1 MKIRGYF
8 CFLTILL
15 MNQSNAVVKKKP
27 TKSNHFVNREI
38 SWLSFND
45 RVLQE
50 AHDNTIPLIERLRFM
65 GIFSNNLDEF
75 FRVRVASVTRL
86 LKLNKS
92 DQKLLSY
99 NPQQVLKQIKQIVI
113 RQQQRFEKL
122 FNEVLIKEL
131 EEEKIFIINDTQLNV
146 SRGMFVKEY
155 FNNKVLPSLV
165 PIMIDPNKPF
175 PELKD
180 RSIYLFIKLY
190 NRDKKDK
197 FKYSLIEIPTDIHS
211 RFLVLPETNKLKFV
225 ILLDDVIRYCL
236 EDVYKIFNFKD
247 FEAYTIKLTRDA
259 EIDFDFNDLHIN
271 MVEAFSKSVKQR
283 KKGKPIR
290 FVYDQSMPKEMVNFL
305 KLKLELQTDNLIP
318 GGRYHNFKD
327 FMSFPNMGL
336 THLEYS
342 KNIALEHN
350 KFHLSNSIFN
360 TIQQQDQILHFPYQK
375 FDYLIEFLR
384 EAAIDPK
391 VQSIKITLYRIA
403 QNSMIANALI
413 NAARNG
419 KKVVV
424 VLELKARFDE
434 ENNIYYTQKFLD
446 EGVTVLHSVPD
457 MKIHSKICLVSRK
470 EKNKLVYY
478 ANIGTGNFNEKTA
491 NIYADHSFFTADRQI
506 TADVQK
512 VFLYLE
518 KGKINQEF
526 KHLLVAPF
534 NLRTQLIHFIKK
546 EIEHAK
552 KGLSSGIFLKLNSL
566 ADEEI
571 IEHLY
576 AASKTG
582 VKVKI
587 IVRGICCLIPGK
599 KGLSENIEMISI
611 IDKFLEHARV
621 FVFNNAGNERIY
633 ISSADIMIR
642 NLDMRVEVA
651 CPIYHPNIK
660 AELKK
665 ILEMQWKDNSKARV
679 INELQNNSYK
689 KARGHSHRSQLET
702 YQYLKDKY

>member
-1 MKIRGYF
+1 MIN
-8 CFLTILL
+8 TNSIL
-15 MNQSNAVVKKKP
+15 KKKP
-27 TKSNHFVNREI
+27 AKFSRFVNREI

-50 AHDNTIPLIERLRFM
+50 AHDTTVPLIERLRFM

-75 FRVRVASVTRL
+75 FRVRVASVSRL
-86 LKLNKS
+86 LKLDKV
-92 DQKLLSY
+92 DQKMLGYS
-99 NPQQVLKQIKQIVI
+99 PQLVLKQIKQIVL

-122 FNEVLIKEL
+122 FNEVLVKEL
-131 EEEKIFIINDTQLNV
+131 EDEKIFIINDNQLNV
-146 SRGMFVKEY
+146 SRGQFVKDY

-180 RSIYLFIKLY
+180 RSIYLFIKFY
-190 NRDKKDK
+190 NSDKKDK

-225 ILLDDVIRYCL
+225 ILLDDIIRYCL
-236 EDVYKIFNFKD
+236 EDIFKIFNFKD
-247 FEAYTIKLTRDA
+247 FEAYTIKMTRDA

-290 FVYDQSMPKEMVNFL
+290 FVYDQDMPKEMVNFL
-305 KLKLELQTDNLIP
+305 KLKLGLQVDNLIP

-327 FMSFPNMGL
+327 FISFPNLGQ

-342 KNIALEHN
+342 KNIPLEHHV
-350 KFHLSNSIFN
+350 FQRSNSIFN
-360 TIQQQDQILHFPYQK
+360 TIQHEDQILHFPYQK

-413 NAARNG
+413 NAVRNG

-446 EGVTVLHSVPD
+446 EGVIVLHSVPE
-457 MKIHSKICLVSRK
+457 MKIHSKICLVTRK
-470 EKNKLVYY
+470 EKNKLVHYT
-478 ANIGTGNFNEKTA
+478 NIGTGNFNEKTA
-491 NIYADHSFFTADRQI
+491 TIYADHSFFTADKQI

-512 VFLYLE
+512 VFMYLE
-518 KGKINQEF
+518 KGKIPHEF

-534 NLRTQLIHFIKK
+534 NLRSQLIHFIKK

-552 KGLSSGIFLKLNSL
+552 KGLKSGIFLKLNSL

-571 IEHLY
+571 IQHLY
-576 AASKTG
+576 DASNAG
-582 VKVKI
+582 VKIKI
-587 IVRGICCLIPGK
+587 IVRGICCLIPAQK
-599 KGLSENIEMISI
+599 KLSENIEVISI

-621 FVFNNAGNERIY
+621 YMFENAGNERIY
-633 ISSADIMIR
+633 ISSADLMIR

-651 CPIYHPNIK
+651 CPILNPKIK
-660 AELKK
+660 SELKK
-665 ILEMQWKDNSKARV
+665 ILDMQWKDNSKAR
-679 INELQNNSYK
+679 IMNADQSNIYK
-689 KARGHSHRSQLET
+689 KARGNSHRSQFET
-702 YQYLKDKY
+702 YQYLKDK

>member
-1 MKIRGYF
+1 MNKHNS
-8 CFLTILL
+8 IL
-15 MNQSNAVVKKKP
+15 KKKP
-27 TKSNHFVNREI
+27 TKLDRFVNREI

-50 AHDNTIPLIERLRFM
+50 AYDTTVPLIERLRFM

-86 LKLNKS
+86 LKLDKA
-92 DQKLLSY
+92 DQKLLGYS
-99 NPQQVLKQIKQIVI
+99 PQLVLKQIKQIVL

-122 FNEVLIKEL
+122 FNDVLIKEL
-131 EEEKIFIINDTQLNV
+131 EEEKIFIINETQLNV
-146 SRGMFVKEY
+146 SRGQFVKDY

-190 NRDKKDK
+190 NREKKDK

-211 RFLVLPETNKLKFV
+211 RFLVLPETNNLKFV
-225 ILLDDVIRYCL
+225 ILLDDIIRYCL
-236 EDVYKIFNFKD
+236 ENIFKIFNFKD

-290 FVYDQSMPKEMVNFL
+290 FVYDNAMPRDMVNFL
-305 KLKLELQTDNLIP
+305 KLKLGLQVDNLIP

-327 FMSFPNMGL
+327 FISFPNLGQ
-336 THLEYS
+336 TQLEYS
-342 KNIALEHN
+342 KNIPLEHPV
-350 KFHLSNSIFN
+350 FHRSNSIFN
-360 TIQQQDQILHFPYQK
+360 TIQQEDQMLHFPYQK

-413 NAARNG
+413 NAVRNG

-446 EGVTVLHSVPD
+446 EGVIVLHSVPE
-457 MKIHSKICLVSRK
+457 MKIHSKICLVTRR
-470 EKNKLVYY
+470 EKNKLVHY

-491 NIYADHSFFTADRQI
+491 NIYADHSFFTADKQI
-506 TADVQK
+506 TADLQK

-518 KGKINQEF
+518 KGKIPQEF

-534 NLRTQLIHFIKK
+534 NLRSQLIHFIKK

-552 KGLSSGIFLKLNSL
+552 KGLKSGIFLKLNSL

-571 IEHLY
+571 IQHLY
-576 AASKTG
+576 DASKAG
-582 VKVKI
+582 VKIKI
-587 IVRGICCLIPGK
+587 IVRGICCLIPAQK
-599 KGLSENIEMISI
+599 NLSENIEVISI

-621 FVFNNAGNERIY
+621 YMFENAGNERIY
-633 ISSADIMIR
+633 ISSADMMIR

-651 CPIYHPNIK
+651 CPIINPKIK
-660 AELKK
+660 SELKK
-665 ILEMQWKDNSKARV
+665 ILDMQWKDNSKARIV
-679 INELQNNSYK
+679 NEAQNNIYK
-689 KARGHSHRSQLET
+689 KARGSSHRSQFET
-702 YQYLKDKY
+702 YQYLKEK

>member
-1 MKIRGYF
+1 MTPNKSI
-8 CFLTILL
+8 
-15 MNQSNAVVKKKP
+15 VKKLP
-27 TKSNHFVNREI
+27 TKSERYVNREI

-50 AHDNTIPLIERLRFM
+50 AYDTTVPLIERLRFM

-86 LKLNKS
+86 LKLSRS
-92 DQKLLSY
+92 DQKLLGYS
-99 NPQQVLKQIKQIVI
+99 PQQILKQIKQIVL

-131 EEEKIFIINDTQLNV
+131 EDQKIFIINDTQLNV
-146 SRGMFVKEY
+146 SRGQFVKDY
-155 FNNKVLPSLV
+155 FNNKILPSLV
-165 PIMIDPNKPF
+165 PVMIDPNKPF

-211 RFLVLPETNKLKFV
+211 RFLVLPETNNLKFV
-225 ILLDDVIRYCL
+225 ILLDDIIRYCL
-236 EDVYKIFNFKD
+236 EDIYKIFTYKD

-271 MVEAFSKSVKQR
+271 MVEAFSKSLKQR

-290 FVYDQSMPKEMVNFL
+290 FVYDHSMSRDMINFL
-305 KLKLELQTDNLIP
+305 KTKLGLQVDNLIP

-327 FMSFPNMGL
+327 FMSFPNLGQ
-336 THLEYS
+336 THLEYQ
-342 KNIALEHN
+342 KNVALEHEV
-350 KFHLSNSIFN
+350 FHRSNSILSA
-360 TIQQQDQILHFPYQK
+360 IQKEDQLLHFPYQK

-413 NAARNG
+413 NAVRNG

-424 VLELKARFDE
+424 ILELKARFDE
-434 ENNIYYTQKFLD
+434 ENNIYYTQKFLE
-446 EGVTVLHSVPD
+446 EGVTVLHSVPS
-457 MKIHSKICLVSRK
+457 MKIHSKICLVTRR
-470 EKNKLVYY
+470 EKNKLVHY

-491 NIYADHSFFTADRQI
+491 TIYADDSFFTADKQI
-506 TADVQK
+506 TSDIQK
-512 VFLYLE
+512 VFNYLE
-518 KGKINQEF
+518 KGKINHDF
-526 KHLLVAPF
+526 KQLLVAPF
-534 NLRTQLIHFIKK
+534 NLRHQLNKLIEN
-546 EIEHAK
+546 EIINAK
-552 KGLSSGIFLKLNSL
+552 KGIKAGIFLKLNSL

-571 IEHLY
+571 IEKLY
-576 AASKTG
+576 AASAAG

-587 IVRGICCLIPGK
+587 IVRGICCLLPSQK
-599 KGLSENIEMISI
+599 NLSDNIEFISI

-621 FVFNNAGNERIY
+621 YMFENAGNEKIY
-633 ISSADIMIR
+633 LSSADMMIR

-651 CPIYHPNIK
+651 CPVTNPRLKTEI
-660 AELKK
+660 KK
-665 ILEMQWKDNSKARV
+665 ILDIQWKDNSKARI
-679 INELQNNSYK
+679 INAEQNNIYK
-689 KARGHSHRSQLET
+689 KARGNSHRSQYET
-702 YQYLKDKY
+702 YQYLKYK

>member
-1 MKIRGYF
+1 MNKPNS
-8 CFLTILL
+8 IL
-15 MNQSNAVVKKKP
+15 KKKP
-27 TKSNHFVNREI
+27 AKFDRFVNREI

-50 AHDNTIPLIERLRFM
+50 AYDTTVPLIERLRFM

-75 FRVRVASVTRL
+75 FRVRVASVSRL
-86 LKLNKS
+86 LKLNKA
-92 DQKLLSY
+92 DQKLLGYS
-99 NPQQVLKQIKQIVI
+99 PQQVLKQVKQIVL

-131 EEEKIFIINDTQLNV
+131 EEEKIFIINETQLNV
-146 SRGMFVKEY
+146 SRGQFVKEY

-225 ILLDDVIRYCL
+225 ILLDDIIRYCL
-236 EDVYKIFNFKD
+236 EDIFKIFNFKD
-247 FEAYTIKLTRDA
+247 FDAYTIKLTRDA
-259 EIDFDFNDLHIN
+259 EIDFDFNDLHLN

-290 FVYDQSMPKEMVNFL
+290 FVYDQALPREMVNFL
-305 KLKLELQTDNLIP
+305 KLKLGLQVDNLIP

-327 FMSFPNMGL
+327 FISFPNLGQ

-342 KNIALEHN
+342 KNIPLEHEV
-350 KFHLSNSIFN
+350 FRRSNSIFN
-360 TIQQQDQILHFPYQK
+360 TIQQEDQILHFPYQK

-413 NAARNG
+413 NAVRNG

-434 ENNIYYTQKFLD
+434 ENNIYYTQKFLE
-446 EGVTVLHSVPD
+446 EGVIVLHSVPE
-457 MKIHSKICLVSRK
+457 MKIHSKICLVTRK
-470 EKNKLVYY
+470 EKNKLVHY

-491 NIYADHSFFTADRQI
+491 NIYADHSFFTADKLI
-506 TADVQK
+506 TSDLQK
-512 VFLYLE
+512 VFAYLE
-518 KGKINQEF
+518 KGKLPDAFSN
-526 KHLLVAPF
+526 LLVAPF
-534 NLRTQLIHFIKK
+534 NLRSQLFHFIKK

-552 KGLSSGIFLKLNSL
+552 KGLKSGIFLKLNSL

-571 IEHLY
+571 IQHLY
-576 AASKTG
+576 DASKAG
-582 VKVKI
+582 VKIKI
-587 IVRGICCLIPGK
+587 IVRGICCLIPGQK
-599 KGLSENIEMISI
+599 NLSENIEVISI

-621 FVFNNAGNERIY
+621 YMFENAGNDRIY
-633 ISSADIMIR
+633 ISSADMMIR

-651 CPIYHPNIK
+651 CPINNTKIK
-660 AELKK
+660 SELKK
-665 ILEMQWKDNSKARV
+665 ILDMQWKDNSKARIV
-679 INELQNNSYK
+679 NEAQNNIYK
-689 KARGHSHRSQLET
+689 KARGSSHRSQFET
-702 YQYLKDKY
+702 YQYLKDK

>member
-8 CFLTILL
+8 CFLTILP
-15 MNQSNAVVKKKP
+15 MNKP
-27 TKSNHFVNREI
+27 NSILKNKPAKFNRFVNREI

-50 AHDNTIPLIERLRFM
+50 AYDTTVPLIERLRFM

-86 LKLNKS
+86 LKLDKA
-92 DQKLLSY
+92 DQKLLGYS
-99 NPQQVLKQIKQIVI
+99 PQQVLKQIKQIVL

-131 EEEKIFIINDTQLNV
+131 EDEKIFIINETQLNV
-146 SRGMFVKEY
+146 SRGQFVKEY

-165 PIMIDPNKPF
+165 PIMIDPDKPF

-190 NRDKKDK
+190 NREKKDK

-225 ILLDDVIRYCL
+225 ILLDDIIRYCL
-236 EDVYKIFNFKD
+236 EDIFKIFNFRD
-247 FEAYTIKLTRDA
+247 FDAYTIKLTRDA

-290 FVYDQSMPKEMVNFL
+290 FVYDQTMPRDMVNFL
-305 KLKLELQTDNLIP
+305 KTKLGLQIDNLIP

-327 FMSFPNMGL
+327 FMTFPNMGQ
-336 THLEYS
+336 TYLEYT
-342 KNIALEHN
+342 KNIPLEH
-350 KFHLSNSIFN
+350 KAFHRSYSIFS
-360 TIQQQDQILHFPYQK
+360 TIQSEDQLLNFPYQK

-403 QNSMIANALI
+403 RNSMIANALI
-413 NAARNG
+413 NAVRNG

-434 ENNIYYTQKFLD
+434 ENNIYYTQKFLE
-446 EGVTVLHSVPD
+446 EGVTVLHSVPE
-457 MKIHSKICLVSRK
+457 MKIHSKICLVTRR
-470 EKNKLVYY
+470 EKNKLVHY
-478 ANIGTGNFNEKTA
+478 ANIGTGNFNENTA
-491 NIYADHSFFTADRQI
+491 TIYADHSFFTADKQI

-512 VFLYLE
+512 VFNYLE

-534 NLRTQLIHFIKK
+534 NLRSQLIHFIKK

-552 KGLSSGIFLKLNSL
+552 KGLRSGIFLKLNSL

-571 IEHLY
+571 IENLY
-576 AASKTG
+576 QASKAG
-582 VKVKI
+582 VKIKI
-587 IVRGICCLIPGK
+587 IVRGICCLIPGQK
-599 KGLSENIEMISI
+599 NLSENIEVISI

-621 FVFNNAGNERIY
+621 YMFENAGNDRIY
-633 ISSADIMIR
+633 ISSADMMIR

-651 CPIYHPNIK
+651 CPILNDKIK
-660 AELKK
+660 TELKK
-665 ILEMQWKDNSKARV
+665 ILDIQWKDNSKARI
-679 INELQNNSYK
+679 INIEQNNIYR
-689 KARGHSHRSQLET
+689 KARGSSHRSQLET
-702 YQYLKDKY
+702 YQYLKEK

>member
-1 MKIRGYF
+1 
-8 CFLTILL
+8 
-15 MNQSNAVVKKKP
+15 MNKPYSVLKKKP
-27 TKSNHFVNREI
+27 TKLDRFVNREI

-50 AHDNTIPLIERLRFM
+50 AYDTTVPLIERLRFM

-86 LKLNKS
+86 LKLDKA
-92 DQKLLSY
+92 DQKQLGYS
-99 NPQQVLKQIKQIVI
+99 PQQVLKQIKQIVL

-146 SRGMFVKEY
+146 SRGQFVKDY
-155 FNNKVLPSLV
+155 FNSKVLPSLV

-197 FKYSLIEIPTDIHS
+197 YKFSLIEIPTDIHS

-225 ILLDDVIRYCL
+225 ILLDDIIRYCL
-236 EDVYKIFNFKD
+236 EDIFKIFNFKD

-290 FVYDQSMPKEMVNFL
+290 FVYDQAMPRDMVNFL
-305 KLKLELQTDNLIP
+305 KLKLGLQVDNLIP

-327 FMSFPNMGL
+327 FISFPNLGQ
-336 THLEYS
+336 THLEYT
-342 KNIALEHN
+342 KNIPLDHET
-350 KFHLSNSIFN
+350 FRRSNSIFKA
-360 TIQQQDQILHFPYQK
+360 IEQEDQILHFPYQK

-403 QNSMIANALI
+403 RNSMVANALI
-413 NAARNG
+413 NAVRNG

-434 ENNIYYTQKFLD
+434 ENNIYYTQKFLE
-446 EGVTVLHSVPD
+446 EGVIVLHSVPE
-457 MKIHSKICLVSRK
+457 MKIHSKICLVTRK
-470 EKNKLVYY
+470 EKNKLVHY
-478 ANIGTGNFNEKTA
+478 ANIGTGNFNENTA
-491 NIYADHSFFTADRQI
+491 NIYADHSFFTADKQI
-506 TADVQK
+506 TAELQK

-518 KGKINQEF
+518 KGKLPQDF

-534 NLRTQLIHFIKK
+534 NLRSQLIHFIKK

-552 KGLSSGIFLKLNSL
+552 KGLKSVIFLKLNSL

-571 IEHLY
+571 IQHLY
-576 AASKTG
+576 DASKAG
-582 VKVKI
+582 VKIKI
-587 IVRGICCLIPGK
+587 IVRGICCLIPAQK
-599 KGLSENIEMISI
+599 NLSENIEVISI

-621 FVFNNAGNERIY
+621 YMFENAGNERIY
-633 ISSADIMIR
+633 ISSADMMIR

-651 CPIYHPNIK
+651 CPITNPKIK
-660 AELKK
+660 SELKK
-665 ILEMQWKDNSKARV
+665 ILDMQWKDNSKARI
-679 INELQNNSYK
+679 INEAQNNIYK
-689 KARGHSHRSQLET
+689 KARGSSHRSQFET
-702 YQYLKDKY
+702 YQYLKDK

>member
-1 MKIRGYF
+1 
-8 CFLTILL
+8 
-15 MNQSNAVVKKKP
+15 
-27 TKSNHFVNREI
+27 
-38 SWLSFND
+38 
-45 RVLQE
+45 
-50 AHDNTIPLIERLRFM
+50 LRFM

-86 LKLNKS
+86 LKLDKA
-92 DQKLLSY
+92 DQKMLGYS
-99 NPQQVLKQIKQIVI
+99 PQQVLKQIKQIVL

-146 SRGMFVKEY
+146 SRGQFVKDY

-165 PIMIDPNKPF
+165 PIMIDPSKPF

-225 ILLDDVIRYCL
+225 ILLDDIIRYCL
-236 EDVYKIFNFKD
+236 EDIFKIFNFKD

-259 EIDFDFNDLHIN
+259 EIDFDFNDLHLN
-271 MVEAFSKSVKQR
+271 MVDAFSKSVKQR

-290 FVYDQSMPKEMVNFL
+290 FVYDQALPREMVNFL
-305 KLKLELQTDNLIP
+305 KLKLGLQVDNLIP

-327 FMSFPNMGL
+327 FISFPNLGQ

-342 KNIALEHN
+342 KNIPLDHEV
-350 KFHLSNSIFN
+350 FRRSNSILN
-360 TIQQQDQILHFPYQK
+360 AIQQDDQMLHFPYQK

-413 NAARNG
+413 NAVRNG

-446 EGVTVLHSVPD
+446 EGVVVLHSIPE
-457 MKIHSKICLVSRK
+457 MKIHSKICLVTRK
-470 EKNKLVYY
+470 EKNKLVHY
-478 ANIGTGNFNEKTA
+478 ANIGTGNYNEKTA
-491 NIYADHSFFTADRQI
+491 NIYADHSFFTADKQI
-506 TADVQK
+506 TSDVQK
-512 VFLYLE
+512 VFAYLE
-518 KGKINQEF
+518 KGKLPSEF
-526 KHLLVAPF
+526 SNLLVAPF
-534 NLRTQLIHFIKK
+534 NLRSQLIHFIKK

-552 KGLSSGIFLKLNSL
+552 KGLKSGIFLKLNSL

-571 IEHLY
+571 IQHLY
-576 AASKTG
+576 DASKAG
-582 VKVKI
+582 VKIKI
-587 IVRGICCLIPGK
+587 IVRGICCLIPGQK
-599 KGLSENIEMISI
+599 NLSENIEVISI

-621 FVFNNAGNERIY
+621 YMFENAGNDRIY
-633 ISSADIMIR
+633 ISSADMMIR

-651 CPIYHPNIK
+651 CPINNTKIK
-660 AELKK
+660 SELKK
-665 ILEMQWKDNSKARV
+665 ILDMQWKDNSKARIV
-679 INELQNNSYK
+679 NVAQNNIYK
-689 KARGHSHRSQLET
+689 KARGSSHRSQFET
-702 YQYLKDKY
+702 YQYLKDK